1 MTPATGTGEM
11 AALDVEASEEL
22 LADLDQL
29 VEEGHYLTR
38 SEAARA
44 ALSCRS

>member
-1 MTPATGTGEM
+1 MPPATDTEEM
-11 AALDVEASEEL
+11 AAIDVDASEEL